1 MSPASVAH
9 LEAFSAE
16 LRRQSAAIAR
26 AVRAGQMS
34 AASEIAAGRP
44 PETLPAIGTT
54 SAAYRR
60 RLSARALAARHGI
73 TEATAET
80 IWNMYSAGLLADDCQ
95 ADLDA
100 LSREE
105 MATSAPSEAHWPAR
119 GPRLVIS
126 CTRPSRGLSARWASN
141 APPAPQRAHMPSVN
155 AGGATT

>member
-1 MSPASVAH
+1 MSPATISH
-9 LEAFSAE
+9 LEALSSQ
-16 LRRQSAAIAR
+16 LRQQTASLAR

-44 PETLPAIGTT
+44 PAGLPSIGTT

-60 RLSARALAARHGI
+60 RLSARALAGRHGI

-80 IWNMYSAGLLADDCQ
+80 IWDMYSAGLLADDRQ
-95 ADLDA
+95 ADGLN
-100 LSREE
+100 REE
-105 MATSAPSEAHWPAR
+105 MTASAPSEAHWPAR